1 MITLTLVFETTD
13 QAHHVL
19 EAYAEAKGFGSSNVT
34 TKMPDATVKV
44 EAGNIPPYVP
54 DAPVEDD
61 DEVVEERDERGVPFN
76 PTHHS
81 ASKKMSKGAWNRRK
95 GHDRAAAD
103 AWEAQYLSVGNGSS
117 AAPRAT
123 PPAATMANTAATVQA
138 PPATMGPTVAEF
150 QQLWSWCCAN
160 NKVTM
165 ADQTYIE
172 NTWGGH
178 PMTTVFEDSFK
189 RAMAFAYLQQKAN
202 A

>member
-44 EAGNIPPYVP
+44 EAGNIPPYTP

-103 AWEAQYLSVGNGSS
+103 AWEAQFVGKPA
-117 AAPRAT
+117 AAP
-123 PPAATMANTAATVQA
+123 AAASPVAVPSAQA
-138 PPATMGPTVAEF
+138 PTMTMGPTVAEF

-172 NTWGGH
+172 STWGGH

>member
-1 MITLTLVFETTD
+1 MITLTLVFETTE

-19 EAYAEAKGFGSSNVT
+19 EAYAEAKGFGSSNV
-34 TKMPDATVKV
+34 KV
-44 EAGNIPPYVP
+44 EAGNVPPYVP
-54 DAPVEDD
+54 DAP
-61 DEVVEERDERGVPFN
+61 VEERDERGVPFN
-76 PTHHS
+76 PTYHS
-81 ASKKMSKGAWNRRK
+81 DSKKMSKGAWNRRK

-103 AWEAQYLSVGNGSS
+103 AWEAQYLSVGKPT
-117 AAPRAT
+117 AAP
-123 PPAATMANTAATVQA
+123 AAAIPVPAATVQA

-165 ADQTYIE
+165 ADQAYIE
-172 NTWGGH
+172 STWGGH